1 MKYFYVPVS
10 PRGLTEDNL
19 EKMAEALEAS
29 EGEVFAYC
37 RTGNRTGV
45 LLTRLVNQPVE
56 LSESIAPHLIASQS
70 MDKGITSGATVEVSI
85 GKPRGHRSRRRIN

>member
-45 LLTRLVNQPVE
+45 LLTAV
-56 LSESIAPHLIASQS
+56 SQS
-70 MDKGITSGATVEVSI
+70 TG
-85 GKPRGHRSRRRIN
+85 